1 MLLEKLQEELKQAI
15 LSRDETKVSTLR
27 LALAEIHNAQIAK
40 GADLSDQEVVAVL
53 QKEAKKRREAMAG
66 FESAGR
72 RELVQKEEAEL
83 KILESYLPP
92 ALTDEELTKIVEDSI
107 NEVGARSSGDYG
119 RVMGAVMGKVSGRA
133 DGSRV
138 GKKVSEKL
146 SQGLQTHG

>member
-1 MLLEKLQEELKQAI
+1 MLLEKLQEDLKQAT
-15 LSRDETKVSTLR
+15 LSRDEAKVSTLR

-40 GADLSDQEVVAVL
+40 GAGLSDQEVVAVL

-92 ALTDEELTKIVEDSI
+92 TLTDEELTKIVEDSI
-107 NEVGARSSGDYG
+107 NEVGAKSSGDYG
-119 RVMGAVMGKVSGRA
+119 KVMGAVMGKVLGRA

-146 SQGLQTHG
+146 SR